1 MLPLFDAPLLTSTPP
16 PAPRPRRRFVATT
29 SRKAYD
35 ELRPKLPARE
45 TFVLDGLRA
54 YEREQHDQ
62 PTAYE
67 LIEFLKGK
75 HPAARIDANTVRPRL
90 TTMAKTF
97 DGPNW
102 TPVEQRIAKRA
113 VVAKVAQRQCTVT
126 KKQAWTWRVL

>member
-1 MLPLFDAPLLTSTPP
+1 MLPLFDAPVVTP
-16 PAPRPRRRFVATT
+16 PAPPRTRRRFVAKT

-45 TFVLDGLRA
+45 AFVLEGLRA
-54 YEREQHDQ
+54 YEREQRAA

-67 LIEFLKGK
+67 LIEFLKTK

-97 DGPNW
+97 EGPNW
-102 TPVEQRIAKRA
+102 TPVELRVPKRA
-113 VVAKVAQRQCTVT
+113 HVAKVEQRQCTVT
-126 KKQAWTWRVL
+126 NKQAWTWRVL